1 MLNPL
6 QGNLG
11 ILQGLFKDEREWTLL
26 ILFCDGCFQ
35 IRTQFAEWNQGA
47 TIDFELAR
55 LNPSP
60 WAKLVGSD
68 RKLQQFQNRDCP
80 GYSAPAAHQRNYCYA
95 DPETAYNELFK
106 SILDPK
112 SIDSENQMLNFWNR
126 RNHSKH
132 HSLQVMNTEAEQPC
146 CIAGFDRQT
155 SMCFVCGFDSE
166 TYRILIL
173 HTRMVE

>member
-1 MLNPL
+1 MGAFKSGRNSLS
-6 QGNLG
+6 G
-11 ILQGLFKDEREWTLL
+11 IKR
-26 ILFCDGCFQ
+26 
-35 IRTQFAEWNQGA
+35 A

-60 WAKLVGSD
+60 FGHVGLSLTGNYSNF
-68 RKLQQFQNRDCP
+68 RTGIVP

-95 DPETAYNELFK
+95 NPETAYNELFK

-132 HSLQVMNTEAEQPC
+132 HSLQVMN
-146 CIAGFDRQT
+146 D
-155 SMCFVCGFDSE
+155 
-166 TYRILIL
+166 
-173 HTRMVE
+173 